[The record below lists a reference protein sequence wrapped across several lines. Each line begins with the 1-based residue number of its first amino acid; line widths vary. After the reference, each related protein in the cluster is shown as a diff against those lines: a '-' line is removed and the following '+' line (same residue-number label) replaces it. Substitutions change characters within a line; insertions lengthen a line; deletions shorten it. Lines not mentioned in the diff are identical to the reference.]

1 MKKSSIITL
10 GFILFAIVFTISACN
25 NKKTVSQKPQNI
37 EQLSEAI
44 DSNPNDVILLSK
56 RANMY
61 YSNAK
66 YELAIADLQNA
77 VNISPDSISF
87 YMRLADNFMKVGK
100 IKNALGVLKKVTS
113 LDKNYTDAW
122 IKLGEIHLM
131 FRKYQD
137 VFNYAN
143 KALEANQYSDMAY
156 FLKAYTFKEMK
167 DTNMAILNFQ
177 ECLKNNPQ
185 NYNANIELGI
195 LFMSLQN
202 PLSITY
208 FNNAIAIDSTKIDAY
223 YDLGLYYQNNDML
236 NEAIS
241 TYKKIE
247 SINPTFAS
255 SYYNIGY
262 IYLELLNI
270 SDKAIPYFTKAINA
284 DPNYYKAIYNRGL
297 AYEKLGDVINAKKDY
312 KEALRI
318 KPNYEKAIEGINRIE
333 R

>member
-1 MKKSSIITL
+1 M
-10 GFILFAIVFTISACN
+10 IVFTLTSCN
-25 NKKTVSQKPQNI
+25 ESTKAPSKPKNL
-37 EQLSEAI
+37 EELSKAI
-44 DSNPNDVILLSK
+44 DSNPKDLVLLSK
-56 RANMY
+56 RAEIYFLN
-61 YSNAK
+61 SK
-66 YELAIADLQNA
+66 FDLAIADLQQA
-77 VNISPDSISF
+77 INIAPDSITY
-87 YMRLADNFMKVGK
+87 YMRLADNFMKLGK
-100 IKNALGVLKKVTS
+100 VKNALGVLKKVNKI
-113 LDKNYTDAW
+113 DKDYTDAW
-122 IKLGEIHLM
+122 LKLGEIHLM

-143 KALEANQYSDMAY
+143 KALEADQYSDMAY
-156 FLKAYTFKEMK
+156 FLKAYTYKEMK

-195 LFMSLQN
+195 IFMSLKN

-208 FNNAIAIDSTKIDAY
+208 FKNAIAIDPTTVDAY

-236 NEAIS
+236 NEAID
-241 TYKKIE
+241 TYKQIE
-247 SINPTFAS
+247 KINPSFAS

-284 DPNYYKAIYNRGL
+284 DPSYYKAVYNRGL

-312 KEALRI
+312 REALRL
-318 KPNYEKAIEGINRIE
+318 KPNYDKAIEGLNRIE
-333 R
+333 N